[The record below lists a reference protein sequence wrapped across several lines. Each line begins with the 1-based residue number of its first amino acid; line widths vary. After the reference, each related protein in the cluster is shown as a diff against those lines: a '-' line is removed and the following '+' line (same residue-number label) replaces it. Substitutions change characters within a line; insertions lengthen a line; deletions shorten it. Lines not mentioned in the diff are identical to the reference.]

1 MAWQNRYAEEDP
13 PRPLT
18 VRPMVPLGKVTLGS
32 LYKAAGTL
40 IAEQG
45 PEKLGV
51 LEFVRD
57 WLHL

>member
-1 MAWQNRYAEEDP
+1 
-13 PRPLT
+13 
-18 VRPMVPLGKVTLGS
+18 MVPLGKVTLGS